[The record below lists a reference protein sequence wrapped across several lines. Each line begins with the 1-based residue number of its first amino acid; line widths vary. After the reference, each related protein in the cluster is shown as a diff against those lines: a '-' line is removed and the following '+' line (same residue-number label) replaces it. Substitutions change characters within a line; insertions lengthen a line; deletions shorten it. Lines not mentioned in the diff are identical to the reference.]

1 MDEPAIGIPPW
12 RDRSSD
18 PARPARLLP
27 AYDSGDHVHPN
38 DAGYELIA
46 QTFFEAIAHGRS
58 TPAAAAAPEI
68 FARSP
73 R

>member
-1 MDEPAIGIPPW
+1 MK
-12 RDRSSD
+12 
-18 PARPARLLP
+18 
-27 AYDSGDHVHPN
+27 PN
-38 DAGYELIA
+38 DRRGFMFLRGEGLRAQLLRGGSASMVLKVS